1 MLKICGDCGATYI
14 GDVCL
19 MLPCEQKREEDDMT
33 MGPKD
38 AGWDEYDAAAEDLA
52 RRGLRGD
59 AGDALPFGL
68 SARVMDAINADPEAF
83 AERVRGFA
91 YARSMNEAEDN

>member
-1 MLKICGDCGATYI
+1 
-14 GDVCL
+14 
-19 MLPCEQKREEDDMT
+19 MT

-68 SARVMDAINADPEAF
+68 SARVLDAINADPEAF

-91 YARSMNEAEDN
+91 YARSMNEAEPLAHCSGCGTELDGSYCPECEPPDMGDANTND